1 MTNKHGC
8 SLSPST
14 QNDSSS
20 LRDENMMDSNNA
32 CGKSYTSRAVDMLF
46 ISRLLI
52 FCSIANNLRGN
63 EGVDGDFDDE
73 RGVSIVLYGM
83 S

>member
-1 MTNKHGC
+1 
-8 SLSPST
+8 
-14 QNDSSS
+14 
-20 LRDENMMDSNNA
+20 
-32 CGKSYTSRAVDMLF
+32 MLF